1 MDLIRSIEEYAPFN
15 AQEIADKAL
24 ILAALAAQPGVFSR
38 ENLHV
43 HMTASAWIVNR
54 RRDRA
59 LMAYHNIYRSW
70 SWLGGHADGERDL
83 LQVALREARALAEA
97 GYYPRLSP
105 RGIKVAGRTGIAN
118 CEMMLANM
126 REGGMISSHDYMV
139 AKAAATAL
147 CGGDIETG
155 SLVDEQWLLGV
166 ERKLFVKLLKNPK
179 TQQRIQHML
188 DTGKPLRN

>member
-43 HMTASAWIVNR
+43 HMPASAWSVNR

-83 LQVALREARALAEA
+83 LQVALREAREESGLASVRAVSEDIFSLEALTVDGHEKRGKYVPSHTHLNLTYLVEA
-97 GYYPRLSP
+97 DDSEPLFAKADENSDVRWFSLDEAVSASVEPWMRDRIYTKLNQ
-105 RGIKVAGRTGIAN
+105 K
-118 CEMMLANM
+118 L
-126 REGGMISSHDYMV
+126 REG
-139 AKAAATAL
+139 
-147 CGGDIETG
+147 
-155 SLVDEQWLLGV
+155 
-166 ERKLFVKLLKNPK
+166 R
-179 TQQRIQHML
+179 
-188 DTGKPLRN
+188 